1 MALTASSRDPW
12 SEKADQAEREIAET
26 RADTTLASTL
36 ETSWGCSSG
45 FRFER
50 GFLFLQ
56 QLRLTSQLPELRTT
70 GNVAQVHHSLSHNQ
84 HTAAAVTLSRA
95 QSIRQ

>member
-50 GFLFLQ
+50 GFLFL
-56 QLRLTSQLPELRTT
+56 
-70 GNVAQVHHSLSHNQ
+70 
-84 HTAAAVTLSRA
+84 
-95 QSIRQ
+95 